1 MSRYVIE
8 TPNGKELPVED
19 FMITDMGLEAV
30 QVIGEKVIMVLF
42 LGDGTIIYDLESGKT
57 KEDIQKAKDEYKKMA
72 EHQQE
77 TFRERANQIIREA
90 VEQGKQNPMIAGA
103 VDPDDE
109 DAEEAQGPMLKVP
122 PVDDDPAG
130 YA

>member
-30 QVIGEKVIMVLF
+30 QVVGEKVIMVLF
-42 LGDGTIIYDLESGKT
+42 LGDGTIIYDHESGKT
-57 KEDIQKAKDEYKKMA
+57 KDDIQKARDEYKKMA

-90 VEQGKQNPMIAGA
+90 VEQGNQTPMVAA
-103 VDPDDE
+103 DPDDE
-109 DAEEAQGPMLKVP
+109 EAEEAQGPMLKVP
-122 PVDDDPAG
+122 PVDENPAG

>member
-30 QVIGEKVIMVLF
+30 QVVNEKVIMVLF
-42 LGDGTIIYDLESGKT
+42 LGDGTIIYDHESGKT
-57 KEDIQKAKDEYKKMA
+57 REDIQKAKDEYKKMA
-72 EHQQE
+72 DHQQE

-90 VEQGKQNPMIAGA
+90 VEQGKKPQL
-103 VDPDDE
+103 VDPEVDE
-109 DAEEAQGPMLKVP
+109 PEVAYQAPPGPEP
-122 PVDDDPAG
+122 EG